1 MLGGRHSRA
10 ISDRPT
16 NSSASKIPLS
26 PLFPLNTK
34 KTGVGD
40 TRGMTNRSTPGPP
53 RDDPSARV
61 WPPHS
66 KISGPSVDPP
76 RFLHLYRFRTDSS
89 SLYPLSPQPLPRRTK
104 KNRGEG
110 HPLLFTR
117 ESQITSHESR
127 PLLSCFLVAGRRSR
141 IAFHGI
147 YPLVTYLSLV
157 GAPTFLRV
165 QRPNY

>member
-89 SLYPLSPQPLPRRTK
+89 SLYPLSPQTLPRRTEK
-104 KNRGEG
+104 TGG
-110 HPLLFTR
+110 GAPPLFTR
-117 ESQITSHESR
+117 ESQIASRGSR
-127 PLLSCFLVAGRRSR
+127 PLLCCFLVAGRRSR
-141 IAFHGI
+141 IAFHCI
-147 YPLVTYLSLV
+147 YLLVTYLSLV

-165 QRPNY
+165 QWPNY